1 MIGGRA
7 GGTAAAVA
15 MDIFLR
21 DLLKTRGIRTF
32 ELELLAFGPT
42 PAHHPSLSVTTTV
55 TAKRA
60 RARLS
65 IRSEVEGAGGIRRAQ
80 KQLRPRRPLL
90 IVIPIPLSERAG
102 LDVWSPNSI
111 LKGSGPRCNAR
122 VGSIHGCRHSALTV
136 AVVSYT
142 RPLLVFTYIT
152 SKTHVL
158 EGHVTPPSL
167 LTPSFII

>member
-1 MIGGRA
+1 
-7 GGTAAAVA
+7 

-21 DLLKTRGIRTF
+21 DLLKKRGIRTF

-42 PAHHPSLSVTTTV
+42 PTHHPSLSVTTTV

-65 IRSEVEGAGGIRRAQ
+65 IRSGVEGAGGIRRAQ

-90 IVIPIPLSERAG
+90 VIPIPLSERAG

-122 VGSIHGCRHSALTV
+122 VGSIHGCRHSAPAV

-142 RPLLVFTYIT
+142 RLLLVFTYIT

-158 EGHVTPPSL
+158 EGHVTSPSPQ
-167 LTPSFII
+167 TQSFIIYL